1 LGIRG
6 WQNLGLRLRHR
17 LSHIGL
23 QLLVRGRRMLLL
35 LNRVFPRGGLLLHLM
50 VQSRL
55 LLVLQLIR
63 MRTIYRLR
71 TRLINVDSFFGNML
85 VVRWGD
91 MFSLVLLRGGREM
104 LLPLLSKWGRRWC
117 DLPGYRLLRRLS
129 LVRLLLLLLLL
140 QRRRWRRLL
149 LFLWRWW
156 MMALWLLVVV
166 LLRLLVWEEMRWWP
180 LRCLFLLVCR
190 R

>member
-1 LGIRG
+1 
-6 WQNLGLRLRHR
+6 
-17 LSHIGL
+17 
-23 QLLVRGRRMLLL
+23 MLLL

-91 MFSLVLLRGGREM
+91 
-104 LLPLLSKWGRRWC
+104 
-117 DLPGYRLLRRLS
+117 
-129 LVRLLLLLLLL
+129 
-140 QRRRWRRLL
+140 
-149 LFLWRWW
+149 LWRD
-156 MMALWLLVVV
+156 V
-166 LLRLLVWEEMRWWP
+166 LTVWIVRTCCTNRKN
-180 LRCLFLLVCR
+180 LYSDTFA
-190 R
+190 

>member
-1 LGIRG
+1 MYRI
-6 WQNLGLRLRHR
+6 
-17 LSHIGL
+17 
-23 QLLVRGRRMLLL
+23 
-35 LNRVFPRGGLLLHLM
+35 FPRGGILLHLM
-50 VQSRL
+50 VLSRL
-55 LLVLQLIR
+55 LLVLPFLR
-63 MRTIYRLR
+63 MRTLYRLWMR
-71 TRLINVDSFFGNML
+71 FINVDSLFGNML

>member
-1 LGIRG
+1 LYRI
-6 WQNLGLRLRHR
+6 
-17 LSHIGL
+17 
-23 QLLVRGRRMLLL
+23 
-35 LNRVFPRGGLLLHLM
+35 FPRGGILLHLM
-50 VQSRL
+50 VLSRL
-55 LLVLQLIR
+55 LLVLPFRLR
-63 MRTIYRLR
+63 MRF
-71 TRLINVDSFFGNML
+71 INVDSLFGNML

-140 QRRRWRRLL
+140 LQRRRRRLL
-149 LFLWRWW
+149 LFLWRLW